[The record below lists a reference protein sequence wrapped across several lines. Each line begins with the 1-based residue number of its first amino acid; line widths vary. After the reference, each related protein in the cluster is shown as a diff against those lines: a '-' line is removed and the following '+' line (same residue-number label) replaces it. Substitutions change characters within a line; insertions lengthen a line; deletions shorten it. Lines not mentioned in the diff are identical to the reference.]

1 MTKNRYKVNFHNPK
15 TQKVIAYLQLG
26 ENRIS
31 KNEILSLGTKDI
43 FYQLR
48 HEKLIAET
56 SSGEW
61 IGTKKLHSYIK
72 QQYGTSFASSG
83 SNTHSEQ
90 LRKTLALL
98 PSSVLEKR
106 AFRTS
111 TDIEKDFRKFA
122 KTQPYKEALY
132 EMKCEK
138 RDALQNLEASYKS
151 RNAEPL
157 ADRAIY
163 RNQIDY
169 LQSKERLM
177 RETELLSSPSPCLTP
192 DYQITLTDSERETY
206 IENLSRYK
214 ESLNGRAER
223 LVDESIAKLQGLSG
237 TVAISVEVITNE
249 YGNRELFL
257 HRNYEALSGTPQI
270 FIM

>member
-138 RDALQNLEASYKS
+138 RDALQNLESSYRK
-151 RNAEPL
+151 AP
-157 ADRAIY
+157 ADITELEKY
-163 RNQIDY
+163 RLQIDY

-192 DYQITLTDSERETY
+192 DYQIILTDSERETY

-237 TVAISVEVITNE
+237 TVSISVEVITNE
-249 YGNRELFL
+249 YGNRTLFQ